1 MAFVYILYSKSAS
14 QYYTGSGKDLGKR
27 VEQHF
32 IKEIAGAFTSKAEDW
47 IIYLSIDDLEYKQAR
62 DIENHIKRMKSR
74 KYIENL
80 KEYPEL
86 VQKIKIQYQ

>member
-1 MAFVYILYSKSAS
+1 MAFVYILYSKSAN
-14 QYYTGSGKDLGKR
+14 QYYTGSCKDLGKR
-27 VEQHF
+27 VDQHF
-32 IKEIAGAFTSKAEDW
+32 TKEIAGAFTSKAVDW
-47 IIYLSIDDLEYKQAR
+47 IIYLSIDDLMYKQAR

-86 VQKIKIQYQ
+86 VQKIKMQYQ